1 LQSIPHGLLSG
12 INNISS
18 ANFYSMN
25 LPINEAAELVKNY
38 RQFFDIIE
46 AECQSDPVKINN
58 RLEEIEN
65 DMDTF
70 MEKNKVWDRKN
81 LLQGLEDVARKRGN
95 FVCLLGGKSTG
106 KSLVLRKFSEQ
117 EEVKNRKVIYVN
129 MRAGYAS
136 ITYGFLTV
144 VNKSNYAKLKGIM
157 FAFAQDITS
166 KLKVAPGIEFD
177 FKIFQNYVKTT
188 EKSPHELLDDLLN
201 EMMVQLPEEA
211 ITLVIDEANIPLT
224 INDKTSEENIQEVK
238 KTLALFTRLTK
249 ELQKVC
255 ALIIF
260 NNKIQL

>member
-1 LQSIPHGLLSG
+1 
-12 INNISS
+12 
-18 ANFYSMN
+18 MN

-38 RQFFDIIE
+38 RQLFDIIE

-70 MEKNKVWDRKN
+70 MEKNKVWDRKD
-81 LLQGLEDVARKRGN
+81 LIQGLEDVARKKGN
-95 FVCLLGGKSTG
+95 FVCLLGGKNTG

-129 MRAGYAS
+129 MRTGYVS
-136 ITYGFLTV
+136 ITYGVLTAI
-144 VNKSNYAKLKGIM
+144 NKSNYAKLKGIM
-157 FAFAQDITS
+157 LAFAQNIIS
-166 KLKVAPGIEFD
+166 KLKIAPEIEFD
-177 FKIFQNYVKTT
+177 FIIFQDYVKTT
-188 EKSPHELLDDLLN
+188 EKSPHELLDNLLE
-201 EMMVQLPEEA
+201 EMMLQLPEEA

-224 INDKTSEENIQEVK
+224 INDKTSEENIPEVK

-249 ELQKVC
+249 QLKKVC
-255 ALIIF
+255 TLIIF